1 MAIREKTVQK
11 FMTLSLPENQVRNI
25 EKSIFNWCV
34 RTTKSLDQ
42 VPSWEDRYF
51 KIRYANKCSG
61 IYFNLTHP
69 SSDMIERI
77 KTGVL
82 KTKNIADY
90 KPFELWTTGP
100 WAIQVQQSAEKQERL
115 DIANNRVDENK
126 KGMYQ
131 CGKCKSWNTTY
142 FQLQTRSADEPMTT
156 FVTCMNCEKRWKF

>member
-1 MAIREKTVQK
+1 MAIREKAVQK
-11 FMTLSLPENQVRNI
+11 FMTLSLSENQVRNM

-34 RTTKSLDQ
+34 RTTKSLEQ

-51 KIRYANKCSG
+51 KNRYANKCSS

-69 SSDMIERI
+69 SSDMIARI

-90 KPFELWTTGP
+90 KAFELWTTGP
-100 WAIQVQQSAEKQERL
+100 WANQVQQNAEKQERL
-115 DIANNRVDENK
+115 DIANDRLDENK